1 MKNVMVT
8 GGLGYIGA
16 HLVDELK
23 ERGHKVFVIDQNEK
37 SPNLDYVSKRAMVRL
52 SSLQDYQLRLPG
64 EERMFD
70 AIVHL
75 AAYIDVAESVRKPL
89 SYWDNNINSTTAVIE
104 KFETP
109 HFILASTG
117 TAFDPA
123 NAYAHSKVACET
135 IVREAADA
143 DHATIGGYT
152 IFRYFNVSGLKKG
165 INPTGVPTHL
175 IRRAAMAAA
184 GKIPELTVMGSD
196 WETRDGTA
204 IRDYIH
210 VEDLAASIANAI
222 DVGPANTPHEGLG
235 SGSGSTVLEVV
246 QSMKRVT
253 GVDFR
258 VTMASRRP
266 GDVASMVC
274 ANQYPHIRLT
284 KTLDDMCLSA
294 YENV

>member
-16 HLVDELK
+16 HLVDELVQ
-23 ERGHKVFVIDQNEK
+23 RGHSAYVVDQNVK
-37 SPNLDYVSKRAMVRL
+37 SPNLDYVSKRAIVRL
-52 SSLQDYQLRLPG
+52 CSLQDWEMDENPR
-64 EERMFD
+64 RFD

-75 AAYIDVAESVRKPL
+75 AAYIDVAESTAKPL
-89 SYWDNNINSTTAVIE
+89 DYWNNNVSSLTAALQ
-104 KFETP
+104 KFGTD
-109 HFILASTG
+109 HFIFASTG

-123 NAYAHSKVACET
+123 NAYAYSKVAGEQ
-135 IVREAADA
+135 IVQEAYEMAPSS
-143 DHATIGGYT
+143 IGGYT

-175 IRRAAMAAA
+175 IRRSAMAAS
-184 GKIPELTVMGSD
+184 GKIPELTVMGTD
-196 WETRDGTA
+196 WPTRDGTA

-210 VEDLAASIANAI
+210 VEDLAASIVNGI
-222 DVGPANTPHEGLG
+222 EHGPMNTPHEGLG

-246 QSMKRVT
+246 QSMKRVS

-258 VTMASRRP
+258 VTMAPRRS

-274 ANQYPHIRLT
+274 QNQYPFIHLT
-284 KTLDDMCLSA
+284 RSLDDMCLSA